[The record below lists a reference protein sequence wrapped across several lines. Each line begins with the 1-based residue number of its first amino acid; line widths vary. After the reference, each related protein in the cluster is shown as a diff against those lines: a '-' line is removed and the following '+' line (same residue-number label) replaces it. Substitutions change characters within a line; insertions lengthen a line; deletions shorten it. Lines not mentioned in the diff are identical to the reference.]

1 MPQINS
7 GKSPPWVA
15 GEIVT
20 AAELNQMIDAATL
33 DPSVITAKTDLATLT
48 GDEYALIVDTTGAL
62 RKTQLKNSL
71 MAGSP
76 IETNYIGGYS
86 NVLSGA
92 RGTLQIQAQEG
103 FVLSNGDSAYANS
116 GLLIQSTGGNITLN
130 ATNSGYGHGN
140 GVITLSSG
148 TGGFIFTS
156 SGTGTA
162 SFSQRTLFNTVGA
175 IKLPV
180 GTTLQRPAA
189 PVTGDFRFNTTT
201 LSTEIYDGS
210 IWSSDA
216 AVRIYTK
223 SGIATGDWLST
234 AGTEKTVY
242 QTPTLPTPPTDETW
256 TYTFN
261 ANFTGGDGRDSNTR
275 SAAGMLTVKLYKN
288 TTVISTQVFSGGV
301 HHFTGTS
308 VNFSISIT
316 SADVG
321 VVLSLKALSYWT
333 LMQAPC
339 WTVTLTKNKTAVL
352 ADASSCI

>member
-20 AAELNQMIDAATL
+20 AAELNGMIDAATL
-33 DPSVITAKTDLATLT
+33 DPSVITSQTNLASVS

-62 RKTQLKNSL
+62 KKTQLKDSL
-71 MAGSP
+71 MAGLP
-76 IETNYIGGYS
+76 IETNYIGGYQ
-86 NVLSGA
+86 NALSSA
-92 RGTLQIQAQEG
+92 TGTLQIQSLEG
-103 FVLSNGDSAYANS
+103 FSLYNADTSSANS
-116 GLLIQSTGGNITLN
+116 GLLIQSTGGNLTLN

-201 LSTEIYDGS
+201 SSTEIYNGS
-210 IWSSDA
+210 TWSSDA
-216 AVRIYTK
+216 TARVYTIFGTAV
-223 SGIATGDWLST
+223 GATG
-234 AGTEKTVY
+234 AGVENMVY
-242 QTPTLPTPPTDETW
+242 QTPVLTVPSDETW
-256 TYTFN
+256 TYEVYVQTTSGHVN
-261 ANFTGGDGRDSNTR
+261 GNTR
-275 SAAGMLTVKLYKN
+275 SAYGDIRMTVYNNATLLVTIN
-288 TTVISTQVFSGGV
+288 GSTAPYGGHV
-301 HHFTGTS
+301 ATHTFAKS
-308 VNFSISIT
+308 FT
-316 SADVG
+316 SADVLPRLIVKTQTNYG
-321 VVLSLKALSYWT
+321 YNEEPKY
-333 LMQAPC
+333 MIK
-339 WTVTLTKNKTAVL
+339 LTKVKTL
-352 ADASSCI
+352 SISDAGSCI